1 MYEKR
6 TILNKYRSNSPGQN
20 HTTER
25 ALKFTREGKSTS
37 SSSSTLRVAAKTETV
52 VIVVEVEVE
61 VETINCSEL
70 YKGGHCS
77 VERFA
82 RGVKVL
88 SQAYRTCYNL
98 L

>member
-37 SSSSTLRVAAKTETV
+37 SSSLRVATKTETV

-61 VETINCSEL
+61 VEATKCSEL
-70 YKGGHCS
+70 
-77 VERFA
+77 
-82 RGVKVL
+82 
-88 SQAYRTCYNL
+88 
-98 L
+98 